1 MENPMTLH
9 VHEQDFRN
17 LITITATAR
26 GMRQSFIEKDYWVT
40 WVLRNLADSALAEQ
54 VVFKG
59 GTSLSKGYGLIDR
72 FSEDVDLAVIRSA
85 QQSDGAL
92 RKLIREIHKTAAGNL
107 PEIAVPDSTS
117 KRGHN
122 RLVYHQYPH
131 LFTDPVPTATEHI
144 LLEITA
150 FGEPEP
156 HSKRRLISYL
166 GQYLLDQGQP
176 EAVREYGL
184 DAFDFNV
191 LSLARTFAE
200 KIMALVRA
208 SYEEDPVAEA
218 SRKVRHLYDLHQLA
232 SQPEI
237 IALLTGSNLAQQL
250 TAVQRDDARAGVTG
264 PTGGWKTNPL
274 STCWAYAEDAA
285 NLQQLQQPYE
295 QELPSLL
302 HSPLPAF
309 DQVLRTMQRIARLLR
324 DYDAF

>member
-1 MENPMTLH
+1 MTLH
-9 VHEQDFRN
+9 GHEQDFRN
-17 LITITATAR
+17 LIAITATAR

-40 WVLRNLADSALAEQ
+40 WVLRNLAGSAVAEQ

-59 GTSLSKGYGLIDR
+59 GTSLSKAYGLIDR

-107 PEIAVPDSTS
+107 PEIAVPGSTS

-131 LFTDPVPTATEHI
+131 LFTDPVPTVTEHI

-150 FGEPEP
+150 FAEPEP

-184 DAFDFNV
+184 EAFDFNV
-191 LSLARTFAE
+191 LSLSRTFAE

-218 SRKVRHLYDLHQLA
+218 GRKVRHLYDLHQLA

-237 IALLTGSNLAQQL
+237 ITLLTGPGLAKQL
-250 TAVQRDDARAGVTG
+250 TAVQRDDARAGVIG
-264 PTGGWKTNPL
+264 PTWEWKTNPL

-285 NLQQLQQPYE
+285 NLQ
-295 QELPSLL
+295 
-302 HSPLPAF
+302 
-309 DQVLRTMQRIARLLR
+309 
-324 DYDAF
+324 